1 MMTQCTL
8 WPHLLEMQETA
19 WARIGLLTR
28 QMAQAQGVT
37 EELKASDQ
45 MLWLQK
51 TGSIRHSAEELV
63 MRELVLN

>member
-37 EELKASDQ
+37 EELKARDQ
-45 MLWLQK
+45 TLWLQK
-51 TGSIRHSAEELV
+51 TNSIRQAAEETAYQ
-63 MRELVLN
+63 ELVYN